1 MALPKRS
8 TQTQNQ
14 TASNQNLK
22 QRVIT
27 CLNKLSDRDTQTIA
41 TAELES
47 IARNLNHESFLPF
60 LNCIYD
66 TDSSEKTPVRKQC
79 VKILGFLS
87 ENHGDSLN
95 PFVNKMVLN
104 IIKRLRDSDTAVRLA
119 CIDSV
124 ALMVNQIEN
133 VPFTSFTKPLME
145 AIQFEQDYNIQI
157 GAAVC
162 LSSVIES
169 SNNPELVQL
178 RRVLPK
184 LIKLLKS
191 DSFKAKPALITLIGS
206 IIGVGGIVS
215 NVLENLIPCLIEF
228 LSNED
233 WNTRKAAA
241 ETFAKL
247 GVKEK
252 DILVE
257 FKSPCLNAFE
267 SRRFDKVKVVRDRMN
282 EMIEVWKDIPECVNE
297 ISSPSLSKSSSSTE
311 NFSSRSS
318 STTTTDESHRGSRRK
333 SSPISK
339 SPPRDSPATTNMT
352 ARKKSNND
360 VKSSPVLFRKL
371 DFNNKMVDDQNTSST
386 EEELSEINLGNQE
399 LIEEKIIGCLKVENK
414 RVPLSNKSEGKMQK
428 ISMDKAG
435 SRVFPVQEEDNSESK
450 ASVSRVRKEFDDN
463 EKDNEEIFLIRQQL
477 LHIENQQSNLFDILQ
492 KLIGSSRNGI
502 KSLETRVLG
511 LEMALDGISYDLAMS
526 SRRVPDGECW
536 SGRFGIQS
544 PLFQDDYRRY
554 EE

>member
-14 TASNQNLK
+14 TASTQNLK

-47 IARNLNHESFLPF
+47 IARNLSHESFLPF

-87 ENHGDSLN
+87 ETHGDSLN

-119 CIDSV
+119 CVDSIS
-124 ALMVNQIEN
+124 AMVNQIEN

-145 AIQFEQDYNIQI
+145 AIQFEQDYSIQI
-157 GAAVC
+157 GAALC
-162 LSSVIES
+162 LSSVIEG
-169 SNNPELVQL
+169 SNDPELVQL

-241 ETFAKL
+241 ETFSKL

-318 STTTTDESHRGSRRK
+318 STITTDESHRGSRKK

-339 SPPRDSPATTNMT
+339 SPPRDSPSTTTTT

-371 DFNNKMVDDQNTSST
+371 DFNNKMVDDQNASST
-386 EEELSEINLGNQE
+386 EEELSEINLGSRE
-399 LIEEKIIGCLKVENK
+399 LIEEKIIGCLKVQNK
-414 RVPLSNKSEGKMQK
+414 RVPLSNKSG
-428 ISMDKAG
+428 MDKAG
-435 SRVFPVQEEDNSESK
+435 SRVFAVQEEDNSESK
-450 ASVSRVRKEFDDN
+450 ASVSCVTKELDDN
-463 EKDNEEIFLIRQQL
+463 EKDNEEILLIRKQL

-492 KLIGSSRNGI
+492 RFIGSSRNGI

>member
-14 TASNQNLK
+14 TASTQNLK

-47 IARNLNHESFLPF
+47 IARNLSHESFLPF

-119 CIDSV
+119 CVDSIAV
-124 ALMVNQIEN
+124 MVNQIEN

-145 AIQFEQDYNIQI
+145 AIQLEQDYNIQI
-157 GAAVC
+157 GAALC

-169 SNNPELVQL
+169 LNDPELVQL

-184 LIKLLKS
+184 LIKLMKN

-206 IIGVGGIVS
+206 IIGVGGIMS
-215 NVLENLIPCLIEF
+215 NVLEILIPCLIEF

-247 GVKEK
+247 GGKEK

-297 ISSPSLSKSSSSTE
+297 ISSPSLSKSSSSNE

-318 STTTTDESHRGSRRK
+318 STTTTDESHRGSRKK

-339 SPPRDSPATTNMT
+339 SPPRDSPSTTTT

-360 VKSSPVLFRKL
+360 VKYSPVLFRKL

-386 EEELSEINLGNQE
+386 EEELSEINLGSQD

-428 ISMDKAG
+428 IGIDKAG
-435 SRVFPVQEEDNSESK
+435 SRVFRVQGEDNSESK
-450 ASVSRVRKEFDDN
+450 ASVSRVTKELDDR
-463 EKDNEEIFLIRQQL
+463 EKDNEGILLIRQQL

-526 SRRVPDGECW
+526 SRRAPEGECW

>member
-8 TQTQNQ
+8 TPTQNQ
-14 TASNQNLK
+14 TASTHNLK

-41 TAELES
+41 TTELES
-47 IARNLNHESFLPF
+47 IARNLSHESFLPF

-87 ENHGDSLN
+87 ETHGDSLI
-95 PFVNKMVLN
+95 PFANKMVLN
-104 IIKRLRDSDTAVRLA
+104 IIKRLRDSDTSVRLA

-124 ALMVNQIEN
+124 SVMVNQIEN

-145 AIQFEQDYNIQI
+145 AIQIEQDYNILI
-157 GAAVC
+157 GAALC
-162 LSSVIES
+162 LSSVIEGC
-169 SNNPELVQL
+169 NDPELVQL
-178 RRVLPK
+178 RRALPR

-206 IIGVGGIVS
+206 IIGAGGFVS
-215 NVLENLIPCLIEF
+215 NVLEILIPCLIDF

-247 GVKEK
+247 GAKEK
-252 DILVE
+252 DMLVE

-282 EMIEVWKDIPECVNE
+282 EMIKVWKDIPECVIE

-333 SSPISK
+333 SSPIGK
-339 SPPRDSPATTNMT
+339 SPPRDSPSLTTTT
-352 ARKKSNND
+352 ARKKSND

-371 DFNNKMVDDQNTSST
+371 DFNNKMDDDQNLSST
-386 EEELSEINLGNQE
+386 EEELS
-399 LIEEKIIGCLKVENK
+399 
-414 RVPLSNKSEGKMQK
+414 
-428 ISMDKAG
+428 
-435 SRVFPVQEEDNSESK
+435 
-450 ASVSRVRKEFDDN
+450 
-463 EKDNEEIFLIRQQL
+463 
-477 LHIENQQSNLFDILQ
+477 
-492 KLIGSSRNGI
+492 
-502 KSLETRVLG
+502 
-511 LEMALDGISYDLAMS
+511 
-526 SRRVPDGECW
+526 
-536 SGRFGIQS
+536 
-544 PLFQDDYRRY
+544 
-554 EE
+554 